1 MRDNHPRNRQAQKR
15 ERKLERAKASRQ
27 GLPFLLIVCEGE
39 ETEPNYLR
47 GLCEARRINLAGVD
61 IKPGTGETDARS
73 LVNKAIKLFK
83 TKDYDRVFVVL
94 DDDGQPLAEARHLA
108 GKPLK
113 TATGD
118 RIQIELISSRPSFEF
133 WLLLHFEYSSRPYT
147 SAAAVIDHLLAH
159 LTDYNKASRRIFQ
172 QVERGLENALANAE
186 RLKRELAASGG
197 NNPNTEVHS
206 LVVELLNRVRESK

>member
-1 MRDNHPRNRQAQKR
+1 
-15 ERKLERAKASRQ
+15 
-27 GLPFLLIVCEGE
+27 LPFLLIVCEGE

-47 GLCEARRINLAGVD
+47 GMCEARRINLAGVD

-94 DDDGQPLAEARHLA
+94 DDDGQPLEEARHLA

-113 TATGD
+113 TANGD
-118 RIQIELISSRPSFEF
+118 KIQIELISSRPSFEF

-147 SAAAVIDHLLAH
+147 SAEAVIDHLLAH
-159 LTDYNKASRRIFQ
+159 LTDYHKASRRIFQ
-172 QVERGLENALANAE
+172 QVERGLENSLANAE

-197 NNPNTEVHS
+197 GNPNTDVHT
-206 LVVELLNRVRESK
+206 LVVELLNRVWESK